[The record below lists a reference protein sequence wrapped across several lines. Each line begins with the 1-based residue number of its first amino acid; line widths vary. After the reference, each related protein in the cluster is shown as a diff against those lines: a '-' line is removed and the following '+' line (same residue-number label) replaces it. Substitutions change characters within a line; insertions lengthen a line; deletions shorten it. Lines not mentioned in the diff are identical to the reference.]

1 MKDLM
6 DRTPE
11 ELTAQAVANGQHP
24 RTLIVATAKTMMGHT
39 IYQVE
44 EKYDLTAI
52 ELVQCLAEII
62 QHSMKYALRVERHGD
77 SEYPADAPPAPKR
90 RASGK
95 AKRAQA
101 VTA

>member
-6 DRTPE
+6 DRTPK

-24 RTLIVATAKTMMGHT
+24 RTLIVATAKAAMAHA
-39 IYQVE
+39 IYQVD

-62 QHSMKYALRVERHGD
+62 QGSMKYALRLERHGD
-77 SEYPADAPPAPKR
+77 PEYPADAAPAPKR
-90 RASGK
+90 RK
-95 AKRAQA
+95 AVKA
-101 VTA
+101 